1 MKQSALLLAI
11 LAVGPAAGQQGPQ
24 SPPGASP
31 PGAITGVVVDAVT
44 GQPLPEATVSL
55 GRTTTAGSGFPRMV
69 TDAKGRFV
77 YANLPPSD
85 DYYLG
90 ARRAG
95 YEYTRYGW
103 TAPGQSLAT
112 NDIARIAVG
121 SGQLVEGIKI
131 PLWRLP
137 SISGRV
143 VDERGEPVVGTA
155 VRAFSTAIIAGHPQ
169 LVGSSVTTTDDRG
182 WYSIPDLAP
191 GKYAVAVLSVQSTV
205 LAGTPEAAPARATGS
220 LVTGGIGAG
229 GPGSITGPGI
239 DVDGRRRLA
248 ISSFVTPPPPGAGPS
263 RAYAAQ
269 FYPGVNTA
277 GDATTIELGYN
288 EAKTSIDFQLRPVEA
303 FRVSGRVQGVPAP
316 GLLLRLMPAGS
327 ETLGFGSEAAT
338 TVIDGDGTFAFLNV
352 PAGRYT
358 LLALP
363 SVMDFSTGNESIRL
377 PDPPG
382 YPGGGISVGS
392 MNGTPG
398 LSHLS
403 RSGATAPSW
412 GRMAV
417 NVGGH
422 MDNLVL
428 RMQAMGTM
436 TGRVAFAPGMT
447 VPANA
452 HVDVSLEPANG
463 DPTAGFPRATAQRGD
478 SGYTFTVTGLM
489 GGMYL
494 VSGNGPYYIVSVTVA
509 GRDVTYSGVDAA
521 ATADIGDV
529 VVTLTDKRPQ
539 ITGTVTG
546 APGRTAGVIAFP
558 VDRTRW
564 IDYGWDAA
572 LFKTT
577 RAGSTGAFTLQ
588 LYAAGDYYL
597 IAVDAT
603 RVEAWTNPKFLEAA
617 VPFAVRVTVGW
628 GETKSSDLN
637 WREVVVK

>member
-1 MKQSALLLAI
+1 MKQLALLLAI
-11 LAVGPAAGQQGPQ
+11 LAAGPGAGQQGPPG
-24 SPPGASP
+24 PPGTSP
-31 PGAITGVVVDAVT
+31 PGAITGIVVDAVT
-44 GQPLPEATVSL
+44 GQPLGEATVSL
-55 GRTTTAGSGFPRMV
+55 GRTTTLGVSFPRMV

-77 YANLPPSD
+77 YANLPPSG

-90 ARRAG
+90 ARKSG

-103 TAPGQSLAT
+103 TAPGQSLAI

-121 SGQLVEGIKI
+121 PGQLVEGIKI

-182 WYSIPDLAP
+182 WYSIPDLVP

-205 LAGTPEAAPARATGS
+205 LASTTEAAPARATGA

-229 GPGSITGPGI
+229 GPAAISGPGI

-248 ISSFVTPPPPGAGPS
+248 ITSFATPPPPGAAVS

-277 GDATTIELGYN
+277 ADADMIELGYG
-288 EAKTSIDFQLRPVEA
+288 EARTSIDFQLRPVDA
-303 FRVSGRVQGVPAP
+303 FRVSGRTEGVPAP

-327 ETLGFGSEAAT
+327 EPLGFGSEAAT
-338 TVIDGDGTFAFLNV
+338 TVIEGDGTFTFFNV
-352 PAGRYT
+352 PAGPYT

-363 SVMDFSTGNESIRL
+363 SVMDFTTGNESIRL
-377 PDPPG
+377 PDAPG
-382 YPGGGISVGS
+382 FPGGGISVGS
-392 MNGTPG
+392 MGGTPG
-398 LSHLS
+398 VSYLS
-403 RSGATAPSW
+403 RSGASTPSW
-412 GRMAV
+412 GRMPV

-422 MDNLVL
+422 IDKLVL
-428 RMQAMGTM
+428 RMQPMGTM
-436 TGRVAFAPGMT
+436 TGRIAFAPGVT
-447 VPANA
+447 VPSNA
-452 HVDVSLEPANG
+452 HLDVSLEPANG
-463 DPTAGFPRATAQRGD
+463 DPTAGFPRATAQGADRGY
-478 SGYTFTVTGLM
+478 SFTVQGLM
-489 GGMYL
+489 GGTYL
-494 VSGNGPYYIVSVTVA
+494 VSGRGPYYVVSVTAA
-509 GRDVTYSGVDAA
+509 GRDVTYSGVDASP
-521 ATADIGDV
+521 TGDISDV

-539 ITGTVTG
+539 ISGTVTG
-546 APGRTAGVIAFP
+546 ASGRTAGVMAFP
-558 VDRTRW
+558 VDRARW
-564 IDYGWDAA
+564 TNYGWSARQ
-572 LFKTT
+572 FRTT

-588 LYAAGDYYL
+588 LNAAGEYYV

-617 VPFAVRVTVGW
+617 VPFATRVTAGW
-628 GETKSSDLN
+628 GEAKTSDLT
-637 WREVVVK
+637 WRDVVVK